1 MHFLS
6 SARTF
11 AVVVIVLCLPL
22 LAFPAS
28 ADDSYKPLAPL
39 KLAKCQVEVGA
50 EKPFKVVHVS
60 DSHIVRVDNRDTE
73 EIRAYALKRSYMER
87 KPGCYYF
94 GDHFWGEHYLEEA
107 VGLARQEGAVIV
119 HTGDMVTY
127 YGPASLEYAG
137 RRLASDDFIATV
149 GNHEYWLAEDK
160 KDVSANESVCLPG
173 LEKAF
178 GKGVKSYERE
188 INGVVFFVFN
198 NASQLVTKETVDAFE
213 RAVAKKKPLVLV
225 CHVPLCTKDIHQS
238 SCGWTDGK
246 HDQLTVDFVE
256 RVRREPLVKAILA
269 GHIHGQVKSQ
279 FSDTAV
285 EFVAD
290 ALFNGAAQEI
300 VIK

>member
-1 MHFLS
+1 MKALNVGETGKILG
-6 SARTF
+6 AL
-11 AVVVIVLCLPL
+11 LCLCL
-22 LAFPAS
+22 LSNALAV
-28 ADDSYKPLAPL
+28 DYKPLAPL
-39 KLAKCQVEVGA
+39 KLTKCQVEVGI

-127 YGPASLEYAG
+127 YGPASLDYAG

-149 GNHEYWLAEDK
+149 GNHEYWLAENK
-160 KDVSANESVCLPG
+160 KDVTANEGVCLPG

-178 GKGVKSYERE
+178 GKGAKSYERE

-238 SCGWTDGK
+238 SCGWTGGK

-256 RVRREPLVKAILA
+256 RVRREPLVRAILA
-269 GHIHGQVKSQ
+269 GHIHERKESR

-285 EFVAD
+285 EFVAG
-290 ALFNGAAQEI
+290 ALFNGSAQEI

>member
-1 MHFLS
+1 ML
-6 SARTF
+6 RRVL
-11 AVVVIVLCLPL
+11 AVSGIVLAVSAA
-22 LAFPAS
+22 LAT
-28 ADDSYKPLAPL
+28 DYKPLAPL
-39 KLAKCQVEVGA
+39 KLTKCQVEVGIK
-50 EKPFKVVHVS
+50 KPFKVIHVS

-107 VGLARQEGAVIV
+107 VSLARQEGAVVV

-127 YGPASLEYAG
+127 YGPASLDYAG
-137 RRLASDDFIATV
+137 RWLASDDFIATV
-149 GNHEYWLAEDK
+149 GNHEYWLAENK
-160 KDVSANESVCLPG
+160 KNVSANESVCLPG

-213 RAVAKKKPLVLV
+213 RAVARKKPLVLV
-225 CHVPLCTKDIHQS
+225 CHVPLCTKDIRRD
-238 SCGWTDGK
+238 SCGWTGGK

-269 GHIHGQVKSQ
+269 GHIHERKESR

-290 ALFNGAAQEI
+290 ALFNGAAQE
-300 VIK
+300 VSFGFHGV

>member
-1 MHFLS
+1 ML
-6 SARTF
+6 RRVL
-11 AVVVIVLCLPL
+11 AVSGIVLAVSAA
-22 LAFPAS
+22 LA
-28 ADDSYKPLAPL
+28 ADYKPLAPL
-39 KLAKCQVEVGA
+39 KLTKCQVEVGA

-87 KPGCYYF
+87 KPGRYYS

-107 VGLARQEGAVIV
+107 VGIARQEGAVIV

-127 YGPASLEYAG
+127 YGPACLDYAG
-137 RRLASDDFIATV
+137 RRLATDDIIACV

-213 RAVAKKKPLVLV
+213 RAVVRKKPLVLV
-225 CHVPLCTKDIHQS
+225 CHVPLCTKDIHQN
-238 SCGWTDGK
+238 SCGWTGGK

-269 GHIHGQVKSQ
+269 GHIHGQVKSR

-285 EFVAD
+285 EFVVD

-300 VIK
+300 MIK